1 MYNNCIK
8 EDNVM
13 MKKKTFISCFSILI
27 LASVCIGTF
36 TMFKKTFAMQL
47 DMATSSNSTEAYMN
61 YKEFNFFEKLEDSKD
76 YEEIEKLKYDMLEEA
91 NRLYEL
97 GDIHDKMK
105 LDDIDFGKAVKI
117 YMGNTINISD
127 FQDSKALFAKL
138 STQDYIWELPVK
150 VNNSFLTFTFN
161 IGEPVDKST
170 ADLLSD
176 SDIDII
182 NSRVG
187 QWFLLRASW
196 NNSDTIDYRK
206 YVNDILQK
214 NNLLDSNKLFV
225 LVGGIEPVYQ
235 PILLEVG
242 DKIDSVIVPCGETMS
257 ALSMLRNGT
266 NNSGF
271 RARSIKESGVLSLDE
286 FEDVIKQK

>member
-105 LDDIDFGKAVKI
+105 LEDIDFGKAVKI
-117 YMGNTINISD
+117 YMGNTINVSD
-127 FQDSKALFAKL
+127 FQDSRALFEKL

-161 IGEPVDKST
+161 IGKPVDEST
-170 ADLLSD
+170 VDLLSD

-187 QWFLLRASW
+187 HWFLLRVSW
-196 NNSDTIDYRK
+196 NNLDTIDYRS

-214 NNLLDSNKLFV
+214 NNLLDRNKMFV

-242 DKIDSVIVPCGETMS
+242 DKVDSVIIPCGDTMS

>member
-13 MKKKTFISCFSILI
+13 KKKKTFISCFSILI
-27 LASVCIGTF
+27 LAFICIGTF

-105 LDDIDFGKAVKI
+105 LEDIDFGKAVKI
-117 YMGNTINISD
+117 YMGNTINVSD
-127 FQDSKALFAKL
+127 FQDSRALFEKL

-161 IGEPVDKST
+161 IGKPVDEST
-170 ADLLSD
+170 VDLLSD

-187 QWFLLRASW
+187 HWFLLRVSW
-196 NNSDTIDYRK
+196 NNLDTIDYRS

-214 NNLLDSNKLFV
+214 NNLLDRNKMFV

-242 DKIDSVIVPCGETMS
+242 DKVDSVIIPCGDTMS

>member
-1 MYNNCIK
+1 
-8 EDNVM
+8 M
-13 MKKKTFISCFSILI
+13 MNKKFFISGFSILLLTAI
-27 LASVCIGTF
+27 FIA
-36 TMFKKTFAMQL
+36 MFGKTFAVQS
-47 DMATSSNSTEAYMN
+47 DATISPNSAEAYMK
-61 YKEFNFFEKLEDSKD
+61 YKEFDFFEKLEDSKD

-97 GDIHDKMK
+97 GDIHDKMN

-127 FQDSKALFAKL
+127 FHDSKALFAKL

-161 IGEPVDKST
+161 IGKPVDKST

-187 QWFLLRASW
+187 KWFLLRASW
-196 NNSDTIDYRK
+196 NNSDTIDYRN

-235 PILLEVG
+235 SILLEVG
-242 DKIDSVIVPCGETMS
+242 DKVDSVIVPCGETMS
-257 ALSMLRNGT
+257 ALSMLANER
-266 NNSGF
+266 NNSGLI
-271 RARSIKESGVLSLDE
+271 ARSIKEKGVLSLDE

>member
-1 MYNNCIK
+1 MIN
-8 EDNVM
+8 
-13 MKKKTFISCFSILI
+13 KKGFIACFSILMLTSI
-27 LASVCIGTF
+27 CIG
-36 TMFKKTFAMQL
+36 MFSMFRKTFAMQSNV
-47 DMATSSNSTEAYMN
+47 ATSYNSAEVYIK

-97 GDIHDKMK
+97 GDIPDKMK
-105 LDDIDFGKAVKI
+105 PDDIDFGKAVKI
-117 YMGNTINISD
+117 YMGNTINVSD
-127 FQDSKALFAKL
+127 FQDSRALFEKL

-161 IGEPVDKST
+161 IGKPVDKST

-187 QWFLLRASW
+187 HWFLLRASW
-196 NNSDTIDYRK
+196 NNSDTIDYRN

-225 LVGGIEPVYQ
+225 LVGGIESVYQ

-242 DKIDSVIVPCGETMS
+242 DKVDSVIVPCGDTMS
-257 ALSMLRNGT
+257 ALSMLVNDR
-266 NNSGF
+266 NNSGLI
-271 RARSIKESGVLSLDE
+271 AGSIKEKGVLSLDE

>member
-1 MYNNCIK
+1 
-8 EDNVM
+8 M
-13 MKKKTFISCFSILI
+13 MNKKFFISGFSILLLTAI
-27 LASVCIGTF
+27 FIA
-36 TMFKKTFAMQL
+36 MFGKTFAVQS
-47 DMATSSNSTEAYMN
+47 DATTSPNSAEAYMK
-61 YKEFNFFEKLEDSKD
+61 YKEFDFFEKLEDSKD

-127 FQDSKALFAKL
+127 FQNSKALFAKL

-161 IGEPVDKST
+161 IGKPVDKST

-196 NNSDTIDYRK
+196 NNSDTIDYRN

-242 DKIDSVIVPCGETMS
+242 DKVDSIIVPCGETMS
-257 ALSMLRNGT
+257 ALSMLANDR
-266 NNSGF
+266 NNSDLI
-271 RARSIKESGVLSLDE
+271 ARSIKEKGVLSLDE

>member
-1 MYNNCIK
+1 
-8 EDNVM
+8 M
-13 MKKKTFISCFSILI
+13 MSKKVFISGFLI
-27 LASVCIGTF
+27 LTLTAIF
-36 TMFKKTFAMQL
+36 IAMFGKTFAVQS
-47 DMATSSNSTEAYMN
+47 DATTSPNSAEAYMK
-61 YKEFNFFEKLEDSKD
+61 YKEFDFFEKLEDSKD

-127 FQDSKALFAKL
+127 FQDSKTLFEKL
-138 STQDYIWELPVK
+138 SNQDYIWELPVK

-161 IGEPVDKST
+161 IGKPVDKST

-187 QWFLLRASW
+187 KWFLLRASW
-196 NNSDTIDYRK
+196 NNSDTIDYRN
-206 YVNDILQK
+206 YVNEK
-214 NNLLDSNKLFV
+214 
-225 LVGGIEPVYQ
+225 LVGNRNKKELKKFFNTSGILYREMELKDKLIEPVYQ

-242 DKIDSVIVPCGETMS
+242 DKVDSAIVPCEETMS
-257 ALSMLRNGT
+257 ALSMLANDR
-266 NNSGF
+266 NNSDF
-271 RARSIKESGVLSLDE
+271 IARSIKEKGVLSLDE

>member
-1 MYNNCIK
+1 
-8 EDNVM
+8 M

-27 LASVCIGTF
+27 LAFICIGTF

-105 LDDIDFGKAVKI
+105 LEDIDFGKAVKI
-117 YMGNTINISD
+117 YMGNTINVSD
-127 FQDSKALFAKL
+127 FQDSRALFEKL

-161 IGEPVDKST
+161 IGKPVDEST
-170 ADLLSD
+170 VDLLSD

-182 NSRVG
+182 NSRIG
-187 QWFLLRASW
+187 HWFLLRVSW
-196 NNSDTIDYRK
+196 NNLDTIDYRS

-214 NNLLDSNKLFV
+214 NNLLDRNKMFV

-242 DKIDSVIVPCGETMS
+242 DKVDSVIIPCGDTMS

>member
-1 MYNNCIK
+1 
-8 EDNVM
+8 M

-105 LDDIDFGKAVKI
+105 LEDIDFGKAVKI
-117 YMGNTINISD
+117 YMGNTINVSD
-127 FQDSKALFAKL
+127 FQDSRALFEKL

-161 IGEPVDKST
+161 IGKPVDEST
-170 ADLLSD
+170 VDLLSD

-187 QWFLLRASW
+187 HWFLLRVSW
-196 NNSDTIDYRK
+196 NNLDTIDYRS

-214 NNLLDSNKLFV
+214 NNLLDRNKMFV

-242 DKIDSVIVPCGETMS
+242 DKVDSVIIPCGDTMS

>member
-1 MYNNCIK
+1 MPQ
-8 EDNVM
+8 
-13 MKKKTFISCFSILI
+13 LI
-27 LASVCIGTF
+27 
-36 TMFKKTFAMQL
+36 
-47 DMATSSNSTEAYMN
+47 
-61 YKEFNFFEKLEDSKD
+61 
-76 YEEIEKLKYDMLEEA
+76 

-97 GDIHDKMK
+97 GDTHDKMK
-105 LDDIDFGKAVKI
+105 LEDIDFGKAVKI
-117 YMGNTINISD
+117 YMGNTINVSD
-127 FQDSKALFAKL
+127 FQDSRALFEKL

-161 IGEPVDKST
+161 IGKPVDEST
-170 ADLLSD
+170 VDLLSD

-187 QWFLLRASW
+187 HWFLLRVSW
-196 NNSDTIDYRK
+196 NNLDTIDYRS

-214 NNLLDSNKLFV
+214 NNLLDRNKMFV

-242 DKIDSVIVPCGETMS
+242 DKVDSVIIPCGDTMS

>member
-1 MYNNCIK
+1 
-8 EDNVM
+8 M
-13 MKKKTFISCFSILI
+13 MSKKVFISGFLI
-27 LASVCIGTF
+27 LTLTAIFIAIFG
-36 TMFKKTFAMQL
+36 KTFAVQS
-47 DMATSSNSTEAYMN
+47 DATTLSNSAETYMK
-61 YKEFNFFEKLEDSKD
+61 YKEFDFFEKLDSKD

-161 IGEPVDKST
+161 IGELVDKST

-187 QWFLLRASW
+187 HWFLLRASW

-206 YVNDILQK
+206 CVNDILQK

-242 DKIDSVIVPCGETMS
+242 DKVDSVIVPCGETMS
-257 ALSMLRNGT
+257 ALSMLVNNR
-266 NNSGF
+266 NNSGLI
-271 RARSIKESGVLSLDE
+271 ARSIKENGVLSLDE

>member
-13 MKKKTFISCFSILI
+13 KKKKTFISCFSILI
-27 LASVCIGTF
+27 LAFICIGTF

-105 LDDIDFGKAVKI
+105 LEDIDFGKAVKI
-117 YMGNTINISD
+117 YMGNTINVSD
-127 FQDSKALFAKL
+127 FQDSRALFEKL

-161 IGEPVDKST
+161 IGKPVDEST
-170 ADLLSD
+170 VDLLSD

-187 QWFLLRASW
+187 HWFLLRVSW
-196 NNSDTIDYRK
+196 NNLDTIDYRS

-214 NNLLDSNKLFV
+214 NNLLDRNKMFV

-242 DKIDSVIVPCGETMS
+242 DKVESVIVPCGETMS

>member
-27 LASVCIGTF
+27 LAFICIGTF

-105 LDDIDFGKAVKI
+105 LEDIDFGKAVKI
-117 YMGNTINISD
+117 YMGNTINVSD
-127 FQDSKALFAKL
+127 FQDSRALFEKL

-161 IGEPVDKST
+161 IGKPVDEST
-170 ADLLSD
+170 VDLLSD

-182 NSRVG
+182 NSRIG
-187 QWFLLRASW
+187 HWFLLRVSW
-196 NNSDTIDYRK
+196 NNLDTIDYRS

-214 NNLLDSNKLFV
+214 NNLLDRNKMFV

-242 DKIDSVIVPCGETMS
+242 DKVDSVIIPCGDTMS